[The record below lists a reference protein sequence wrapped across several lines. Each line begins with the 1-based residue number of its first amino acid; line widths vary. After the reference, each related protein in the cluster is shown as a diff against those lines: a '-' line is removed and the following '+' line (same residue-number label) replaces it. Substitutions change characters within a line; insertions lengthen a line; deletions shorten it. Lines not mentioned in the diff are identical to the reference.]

1 MAAKQP
7 ISLQPTAMLFVLA
20 LFALSL
26 SACGWEPLY
35 SDATME
41 RAAPQL
47 AAIKVQPI
55 KDHIGQLLEWSLREG
70 FNPDGLEAKQKY
82 ALHVVLTIR
91 QTNQGVEINNAAT
104 RGMINATAEFSL
116 TTLDNKK
123 TLYRSRTQSLT
134 DFNILDDAYASQ
146 VAQGDAEKR
155 AVRDISD
162 EIQTRLTLFLR
173 DNPV

>member
-1 MAAKQP
+1 LIAKKSMQRAA
-7 ISLQPTAMLFVLA
+7 MFFCLA
-20 LFALSL
+20 LSALAL

-35 SDATME
+35 SDATTS
-41 RAAPQL
+41 RTAPEL

-70 FNPDGLEAKQKY
+70 FNPDGLETKPKY
-82 ALHVVLTIR
+82 TLHVVLTV
-91 QTNQGVEINNAAT
+91 QETNQGVEVNFAAT
-104 RGMINATAEFSL
+104 RGIIHATAEF
-116 TTLDNKK
+116 TLSTIDNKR

-134 DFNILDDAYASQ
+134 DFNIIDDAYASM

-162 EIQTRLTLFLR
+162 EIQTRLALFLR
-173 DNPV
+173 DHPV